1 MVLLQ
6 LLLQQFVAVLTVLG
20 LRLIFIEIAV
30 KAVKAVAV
38 VALVNNANVVSVVLV
53 VVVVFV
59 VVSFK
64 TLEVSNSSN
73 PIFVL

>member
-6 LLLQQFVAVLTVLG
+6 LLLQQFAAVLTVLG

-38 VALVNNANVVSVVLV
+38 VALVNNANVVSVV

-73 PIFVL
+73 PIFFL

>member
-6 LLLQQFVAVLTVLG
+6 LLLQQFAAVLTVLG

-38 VALVNNANVVSVVLV
+38 VALVNNANVGSV